1 MTIDKAYTVPPG
13 LRVLSLLLIVTGIA
27 TFTAGILIDPQRT
40 WANYLIDSYFFISL
54 AIGAMFFLA
63 IQYITQSGWSSMFN
77 RVPEAMGSYLPY
89 AGVLMLIFIIFGS
102 HSIYHWTHHSAVESD
117 VLLQHKSPYLNLP
130 FFIIRF
136 VVIFGAW
143 ISLMVLLRR
152 LSLKQDIAGG
162 LTNFHKSEYYSKVFI
177 FVLAL
182 TFSLGTFDWIMSI
195 DAHWF
200 STLFAIKNFISAF
213 LHGSAVVALIV
224 ILLYQQGYFPKLNKA
239 HLHDFSKY
247 MFIIGIIW
255 AYMWFTQYLLIWYAN
270 MPEETVYYQT
280 RISSEW
286 RVLFYGNVVL
296 NWLFPFLF
304 LMLNK
309 IADNK
314 YALLFTAAVL
324 MVGMWVDLYV
334 QIMPGSTMSDT
345 SPMGLNSIGLVEI
358 GTFLGFLGVFTFAVS
373 RSLSKANLIPVKHP
387 YLEESLMHE
396 LH

>member
-1 MTIDKAYTVPPG
+1 M
-13 LRVLSLLLIVTGIA
+13 
-27 TFTAGILIDPQRT
+27 
-40 WANYLIDSYFFISL
+40 
-54 AIGAMFFLA
+54 
-63 IQYITQSGWSSMFN
+63 
-77 RVPEAMGSYLPY
+77 
-89 AGVLMLIFIIFGS
+89 IF
-102 HSIYHWTHHSAVESD
+102 
-117 VLLQHKSPYLNLP
+117 Q
-130 FFIIRF
+130 
-136 VVIFGAW
+136 
-143 ISLMVLLRR
+143 
-152 LSLKQDIAGG
+152 
-162 LTNFHKSEYYSKVFI
+162 
-177 FVLAL
+177 
-182 TFSLGTFDWIMSI
+182 
-195 DAHWF
+195 
-200 STLFAIKNFISAF
+200 
-213 LHGSAVVALIV
+213 
-224 ILLYQQGYFPKLNKA
+224 
-239 HLHDFSKY
+239 KY